1 MYYSQYNYPM
11 KQSGI
16 YSHNKKASVNSST
29 AASNTPAFLKN
40 ISPAETIY
48 LSSRELGSNPLDILS
63 NKHSVESNMKR
74 LRPGDKPLPGFSRGE
89 SVKLDIFSKND
100 PRSDGMCDYISQR
113 SEDSSQNSDDGES
126 LRSSNIKIKKSSP
139 TQIFI
144 EVPKIVKYDA
154 KNGEYKQFTKNGKT
168 SGVTIIKDGK
178 IIKLFTD
185 TDDDDDKNRYQC
197 NIINTNGQ
205 TQNFGPE
212 NGILTDGPVVNVNRR
227 VKHNDCSENCGI
239 F

>member
-1 MYYSQYNYPM
+1 MS
-11 KQSGI
+11 
-16 YSHNKKASVNSST
+16 SVNSCAT
-29 AASNTPAFLKN
+29 ASNTPGFLKN

-74 LRPGDKPLPGFSRGE
+74 LRPGDKPLPGVSRGE

-100 PRSDGMCDYISQR
+100 PRNDGMCDYISQR
-113 SEDSSQNSDDGES
+113 SEAPSQDSGDSES

-144 EVPKIVKYDA
+144 EVPKFVQYDP
-154 KNGEYKQFTKNGKT
+154 KNGVCKQITKNGKT
-168 SGVTIIKDGK
+168 SEVTIIKDGK
-178 IIKLFTD
+178 TIKLFTD
-185 TDDDDDKNRYQC
+185 TDDDGKNRYQC
-197 NIINTNGQ
+197 NIINANGQ
-205 TQNFGPE
+205 TQNFAPE
-212 NGILTDGPVVNVNRR
+212 NGIMTDGPVVNVNRR